1 MISYLFQHFFWQFFC
16 HLYFQC
22 DIFLGIYLI
31 CCRSCNNCRSSS
43 RGIYGFNLIREFSFS
58 CNVSHICDWTL
69 SSLLPFSLKKIT
81 WLLRRER
88 KENFKMYI
96 CVWIAA
102 QLNICKY
109 IFSLL
114 ETQVPK
120 KKMMI
125 FIFQN
130 LFISFD
136 FLTIKK
142 LFYVRCYIWNHLVS
156 LFFLIECTRTIV
168 VMERRMGGDVKRSLQ
183 TMFGF

>member
-88 KENFKMYI
+88 KENLKMYI

-120 KKMMI
+120 KKWWFSYSKIYLFLLISSQLKNCFMLDVI
-125 FIFQN
+125 FEI
-130 LFISFD
+130 I
-136 FLTIKK
+136 
-142 LFYVRCYIWNHLVS
+142 
-156 LFFLIECTRTIV
+156 
-168 VMERRMGGDVKRSLQ
+168 
-183 TMFGF
+183 